1 LLIKIGELKVMN
13 NSYYVYGSA
22 AGANEVS
29 LMYVASSYEE
39 AEAACDVLCQTWGDE
54 YEFDFD
60 ASYS

>member
-1 LLIKIGELKVMN
+1 MN

-22 AGANEVS
+22 AGASEVS

-60 ASYS
+60 ASYSQA